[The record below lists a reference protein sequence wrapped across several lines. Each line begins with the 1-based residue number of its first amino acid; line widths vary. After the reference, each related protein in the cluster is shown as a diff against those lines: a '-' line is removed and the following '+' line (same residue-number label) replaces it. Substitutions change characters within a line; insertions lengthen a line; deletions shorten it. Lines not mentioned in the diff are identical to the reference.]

1 MKKELFAVV
10 ILVLMILASIYNYRH
25 LERITNDV
33 LALVD
38 RSLEQAETGNW
49 DEARRLGEE
58 AAQLW
63 SSYDAYTHIFL
74 RHAEIVD
81 AVGALYDYLLQVYD
95 ENLNTAKAALDAA
108 RARFEHLVEIEKL
121 RPGSIF

>member
-49 DEARRLGEE
+49 DEARRLAEE
-58 AAQLW
+58 AARLW
-63 SSYDAYTHIFL
+63 TSYDGSTHIFL
-74 RHAEIVD
+74 RHSEITDAEGV
-81 AVGALYDYLLQVYD
+81 LYNYLQQVYD
-95 ENLNTAKAALDAA
+95 ENTRTAKAARDAA
-108 RARFEHLVEIEKL
+108 RARLEHLVQVEKL

>member
-1 MKKELFAVV
+1 MKKEIIAVV
-10 ILVLMILASIYNYRH
+10 VLALMIAASIYNYHH
-25 LERITNDV
+25 LEDIKDDV
-33 LALVD
+33 IALAE
-38 RSLEQAETGNW
+38 RSFEQAETGNW

-74 RHAEIVD
+74 RHSEIVD